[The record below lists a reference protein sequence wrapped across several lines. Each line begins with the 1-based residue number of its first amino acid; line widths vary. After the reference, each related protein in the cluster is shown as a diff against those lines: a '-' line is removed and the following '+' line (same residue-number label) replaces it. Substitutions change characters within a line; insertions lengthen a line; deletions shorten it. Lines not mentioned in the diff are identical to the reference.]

1 MSTSIN
7 DAAIDRLMEIMTAL
21 RDPESGCPWDLAQDF
36 HSIAPYTIEEAYE
49 VVEAIERGHLD
60 DLRDELGDL
69 LFHIVF
75 YAHLAQERGLWAF
88 QEVAQSAAAKL
99 IRRHPHVF
107 GGEKVHDTETQ
118 TQAWEARK
126 AEERKARAESE
137 GRNPSI
143 LDGIGALPGLLKAR
157 KLQCRA
163 ARVGFDWPR
172 IDPVLDKVCGEIGE
186 IREVLSQDGPTEALE
201 HELGDLLFACV
212 NLARHAGVEPEA
224 ALRGANRRFERRF
237 RHVESVLGHRKGG
250 LESASPA
257 EMDQAWE
264 QAKSMEKPPLRDR

>member
-1 MSTSIN
+1 MN
-7 DAAIDRLMEIMTAL
+7 DAAIQRLVEIMAAL
-21 RDPESGCPWDLAQDF
+21 RDPQSGCPWDLAQDF
-36 HSIAPYTIEEAYE
+36 HSMAPRTIEEAYE
-49 VVEAIERGHLD
+49 VVEAIERDHLD

-75 YAHLAQERGLWAF
+75 YARLAQERGLWAF
-88 QEVAQSAAAKL
+88 QEVAECAVSKL

-107 GGEKVHDTETQ
+107 GGEKIHDAEAQ
-118 TQAWEARK
+118 TQAWETHK
-126 AEERKARAESE
+126 AAERKASAESE
-137 GRNPSI
+137 GRKPSI

-163 ARVGFDWPR
+163 AQVGFDWPR
-172 IDPVLDKVCGEIGE
+172 IDPVLDKVSEEIKE
-186 IREVLSQDGPTEALE
+186 IREVLSQDGSAEALE

-237 RHVESVLGHRKGG
+237 RYVESMLGHRKGG

-257 EMDQAWE
+257 EMDQVWE
-264 QAKSMEKPPLRDR
+264 QAKSMEKPLVRDF